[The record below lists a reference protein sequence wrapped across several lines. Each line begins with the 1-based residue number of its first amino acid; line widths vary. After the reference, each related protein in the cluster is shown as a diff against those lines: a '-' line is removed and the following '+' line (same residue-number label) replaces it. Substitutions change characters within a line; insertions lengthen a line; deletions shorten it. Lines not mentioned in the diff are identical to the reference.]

1 MASNKAF
8 NNLTS
13 DMTYAQIIERIL
25 SIALNTGYTIS
36 NPVTV
41 VLDID
46 NRAHYGAYS
55 PATNISVTVS
65 STKPVTPIAAG
76 TFWLDTGSGS
86 TTFRTILVNAVASPA
101 VPVYYSISDP
111 AGILNPSLGIR
122 TVVGRS
128 KDDADAGNLSGGGG
142 GGVSA
147 HSALTGLTTGD
158 DHTQYLNN
166 TRGDARYAA
175 IGSDAW
181 LKSFAADPSEIFTG
195 TRTLDANGVV
205 TSSPVTWPNGSTGTF
220 TATTVNATFKCVD
233 AYTVTY
239 VNGTTKTVTQ
249 SAVTRNGTGEI
260 TTRPAL
266 TVA

>member
-8 NNLTS
+8 NNITS

-25 SIALNTGYTIS
+25 SIALNAGYTIS

-41 VLDID
+41 VLDVD
-46 NRAHYGAYS
+46 NRAHYGAYT

-65 STKPVTPIAAG
+65 STKPTAPIAVG

-86 TTFRTILVNAVASPA
+86 TTFRTILVNAVAPPGT
-101 VPVYYSISDP
+101 PVYYSISDP
-111 AGILNPSLGIR
+111 SGILNPNLGIR
-122 TVVGRS
+122 TVIGRS
-128 KDDADAGNLSGGGG
+128 KDDADAGNITGGGT
-142 GGVSA
+142 GVSA
-147 HSALTGLTTGD
+147 HSDLTGLTTGD
-158 DHTQYLNN
+158 DHTQYLNT

-175 IGSDAW
+175 LGSDAW
-181 LKSFAADPSEIFTG
+181 LKSFATDPSEIFTG

-205 TSSPVTWPNGSTGTF
+205 TSSPVTWPNGASGVF

-239 VNGTTKTVTQ
+239 VDGTTKTVTQ
-249 SAVTRNGTGEI
+249 PAVTRNGTGEI
-260 TTRPAL
+260 TIRPAL
-266 TVA
+266 TIS